1 MMYHPYANDMQNSLL
16 GHLRPGFLENG
27 PTPYSVPASCAKGYQ
42 STTKRLTR
50 SGYANSVAITLRYL
64 QTGAAGNNSLAAIL
78 SIVFF
83 SPHSKNGPFDDILGF
98 FLACGKVLLQLALL
112 E

>member
-1 MMYHPYANDMQNSLL
+1 MMYHPYANDMQDSLL
-16 GHLRPGFLENG
+16 GHLQPGFLENG

-50 SGYANSVAITLRYL
+50 SGYANSVATILPYL
-64 QTGAAGNNSLAAIL
+64 QTGAAGNDSLAAIL
-78 SIVFF
+78 SIFLF
-83 SPHSKNGPFDDILGF
+83 SPHPENGPFNDILSF
-98 FLACGKVLLQLALL
+98 FLACGKVLLQLVLF